1 MINKKK
7 VRKGP
12 KTGRLVKV
20 LTASLVLNPALY
32 MLTFEK
38 AFVEAVSSAS
48 YKAPYV
54 SKALPN
60 FHTGVG
66 TPLTLNLNEYFDG
79 INSYS
84 VSASNLTGF
93 TATISGSSLILTN
106 TRTGTATVNVT
117 GTAANGGTVSDT
129 FDVAVVPDS
138 LDKDGNGQVDI
149 GEIVAYTSS
158 HPMTRDILHET
169 LSFIAPQ
176 KLTSPN
182 MAPKS
187 LDTSITVYKNSP
199 TTLSPADLFSD
210 EDALTIDNNSISL
223 SPVGYATG
231 NVTNNQLTVT
241 ALQHGSTV
249 LDIAVMDGRGGKQA
263 IVTM

>member
-1 MINKKK
+1 
-7 VRKGP
+7 
-12 KTGRLVKV
+12 
-20 LTASLVLNPALY
+20 
-32 MLTFEK
+32 
-38 AFVEAVSSAS
+38 
-48 YKAPYV
+48 
-54 SKALPN
+54 
-60 FHTGVG
+60 
-66 TPLTLNLNEYFDG
+66 
-79 INSYS
+79 
-84 VSASNLTGF
+84 
-93 TATISGSSLILTN
+93 
-106 TRTGTATVNVT
+106 
-117 GTAANGGTVSDT
+117 
-129 FDVAVVPDS
+129 
-138 LDKDGNGQVDI
+138 
-149 GEIVAYTSS
+149 
-158 HPMTRDILHET
+158 
-169 LSFIAPQ
+169 
-176 KLTSPN
+176 